1 MIYLAIALFALSA
14 VLGLT
19 ILIKWLTKKDASRGV
34 VYSHGIVAA
43 VALLLL
49 VVYALQNP
57 GSFPRVS
64 LILFVISALGGFYMF
79 FNDLKKKPS
88 PLAIAFVHALL
99 AVGGF
104 LSLLFFVFG

>member
-14 VLGLT
+14 LLGLI
-19 ILIKWLTKKDASRGV
+19 ILIKWLSQKDASRAV

-43 VALLLL
+43 VALVLL
-49 VVYALQNP
+49 VVYAIQNP
-57 GSFPRVS
+57 SAFPKAS
-64 LILFVISALGGFYMF
+64 LILFTIAALGGFYMF

-88 PLAIAFVHALL
+88 PMAVAFIHALL

-104 LSLLFFVFG
+104 VMLLAFVFM